1 MEKQWLS
8 AGVNAECFL
17 FDIFESFVQA
27 FRVRTKHRPP
37 QAVQAMSVAFE
48 VIFQP
53 LGEIS

>member
-8 AGVNAECFL
+8 AGVNTESFL

-27 FRVRTKHRPP
+27 FRVRTKA
-37 QAVQAMSVAFE
+37 QAVQVMSVAFE